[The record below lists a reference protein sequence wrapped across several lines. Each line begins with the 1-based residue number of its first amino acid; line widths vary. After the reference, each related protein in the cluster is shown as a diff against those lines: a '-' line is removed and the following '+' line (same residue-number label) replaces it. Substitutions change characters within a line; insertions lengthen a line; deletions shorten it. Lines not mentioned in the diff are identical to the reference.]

1 MCSRGDIRSVACAC
15 LRKIKIYQGKH
26 IQKDC
31 LKARDNLQIYLI
43 LPVQTQQKTPANLSF
58 LASELVL
65 VIVQSLI
72 CVRFFVTPRTAAYQA
87 LLSFNVSWSLLK
99 LMSIESAL
107 PSNHLIFCRPLL
119 LLPSIFPSLRVF
131 PQRVGSSH
139 QVAKV
144 LEKGIIPNDCS
155 VQVGGSLW
163 ADGPKAGPLRAEE
176 GQTSPESVFTL
187 QEGQEPPKPRSTVQ

>member
-99 LMSIESAL
+99 LMSIESVM
-107 PSNHLIFCRPLL
+107 PSSHRILCCPLL
-119 LLPSIFPSLRVF
+119 LLPSVF
-131 PQRVGSSH
+131 PASGSFLMSQLFTSGGQSIRKRYNTQR
-139 QVAKV
+139 
-144 LEKGIIPNDCS
+144 LFCS
-155 VQVGGSLW
+155 GRREPLGRRPKSRPSTCRGR
-163 ADGPKAGPLRAEE
+163 AD
-176 GQTSPESVFTL
+176 
-187 QEGQEPPKPRSTVQ
+187 